1 MTDESIMEAVKSGD
15 LRQGSLL
22 FERYHRR
29 IYNFLYRMTSDREAA
44 MDLTQNVFL
53 RVIKYSA
60 SYHGDRF
67 DSWIFRIARN
77 VFADHYQSNKMLRS
91 FVTDDRIVDQPD
103 DHGEEQHERERL
115 LYQSLNRLAP
125 DQRELLI
132 LTRFERMKYEDV
144 ASMMET
150 TVSNIKI
157 KVHRAIRR
165 LREVY
170 FELER
175 KEL

>member
-1 MTDESIMEAVKSGD
+1 
-15 LRQGSLL
+15 
-22 FERYHRR
+22 
-29 IYNFLYRMTSDREAA
+29 
-44 MDLTQNVFL
+44 
-53 RVIKYSA
+53 IKYSA

-157 KVHRAIRR
+157 KVRRVIRR
-165 LREVY
+165 L
-170 FELER
+170 
-175 KEL
+175 